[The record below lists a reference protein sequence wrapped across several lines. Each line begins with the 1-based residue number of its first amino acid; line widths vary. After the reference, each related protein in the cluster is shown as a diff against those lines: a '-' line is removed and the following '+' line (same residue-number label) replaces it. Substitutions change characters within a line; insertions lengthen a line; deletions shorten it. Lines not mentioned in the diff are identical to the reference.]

1 MARTREFDGNRAL
14 DDALRVFWDKGYE
27 AASIQDLVSATGVN
41 RASLYQTFG
50 SKRELFLKVLDRFA
64 ACDQNIEQATA
75 GVAPGLARIR
85 AALRLAGK
93 QAAADVR
100 GCMVVNAIVERASQ
114 DREMQDLGRAAR
126 RRLDN
131 FFAESLA
138 EAERRGEIRAG
149 RDRLAL
155 ARFLTNALFGLR
167 VMAKTRPSASTIR
180 AIVET
185 TLGVIE
191 KG

>member
-27 AASIQDLVSATGVN
+27 AASIHDLVSATGVN

-50 SKRELFLKVLDRFA
+50 SKRELFLKALDRFA
-64 ACDQNIEQATA
+64 ACDRNIAQATA

-100 GCMVVNAIVERASQ
+100 GCMVVNAIVERAAQ
-114 DREMQDLGRAAR
+114 NREMQDLGRAAR
-126 RRLDN
+126 RRLDS

-149 RDRLAL
+149 RDCLAL

-185 TLGVIE
+185 TLGVVE